1 MEYRLLGNTGVKVS
15 ARALGTMMFGH
26 RNTDEESCKRILD
39 QALDAGINFIDT
51 ADHYADGRS
60 EEIVGPALGSR
71 RNDVILSSKV
81 HFPVGEDAI
90 NKSGN
95 SRYWIF
101 KAVEGSLRR
110 LGVDH
115 IDLLHIHRPDF
126 QTDISETLRALTDIV
141 RQGKVRY
148 IASSTFPAFHVN
160 ECAWLSEQRGLE
172 RFVAEQLP
180 YSILVRHNERDVF
193 KVLSQK
199 GMGAITYSPLAGGWL
214 TGKYKRGVAAPAE
227 SRANTLP
234 ATAARFDP
242 SVAENQRKFDVIDDL
257 NVVAAEAGLS
267 LANMAIAFAA
277 EHPAVSSVLMGP
289 RTEEQMT
296 SLLESIDLRLDAA
309 TLDAIDA
316 CVRPGETLNPL
327 DRAWQPPWLASEA
340 RRRPGAHLANP
351 QDRPN
356 EEGDGRSGG
365 LGGDDDRA

>member
-15 ARALGTMMFGH
+15 ARSLGTMMFGH
-26 RNTDEESCKRILD
+26 GNTDESSCKRILD
-39 QALDAGINFIDT
+39 QAIDAGINLIDT

-60 EEIVGPALGSR
+60 EEILGRALGSR
-71 RNDVILSSKV
+71 RNNVILSSKV
-81 HFPVGEDAI
+81 HFPVGEAAI
-90 NKSGN
+90 NRSGN

-115 IDLLHIHRPDF
+115 IDILHIHRPDF
-126 QTDISETLRALTDIV
+126 QTDVSETLRALTDIV

-172 RFVAEQLP
+172 RFVSEQLP

-193 KVLSQK
+193 KVLMQK

-214 TGKYKRGVAAPAE
+214 TGKYKRGTAAPAD

-234 ATAARFDP
+234 VTAARFDP
-242 SVAENQRKFDVIDDL
+242 SVAENQRKFDVIDQL
-257 NVVAAEAGLS
+257 HGVAAEAGLS
-267 LANMAIAFAA
+267 LANLAIAFAA
-277 EHPAVSSVLMGP
+277 EHPAVSSVLIGP

-296 SLLESIDLRLDAA
+296 SLLESIDLRLDAT
-309 TLDAIDA
+309 TLDAIDE
-316 CVRPGETLNPL
+316 CVPPGETLNPL
-327 DRAWQPPWLASEA
+327 DRAWQPPWLTAEA
-340 RRRPGAHLANP
+340 RRRSAP
-351 QDRPN
+351 QPTA
-356 EEGDGRSGG
+356 S
-365 LGGDDDRA
+365 

>member
-15 ARALGTMMFGH
+15 ARSLGTMMFGH
-26 RNTDEESCKRILD
+26 GNTDGNSCKRILD
-39 QALDAGINFIDT
+39 QALDAGINLIDT

-60 EEIVGPALGSR
+60 EEILGRALGSR
-71 RNDVILSSKV
+71 RSEVILSSKV
-81 HFPVGEDAI
+81 HFPVGEDAL
-90 NKSGN
+90 NRSGN

-101 KAVEGSLRR
+101 QAVEASLRR

-115 IDLLHIHRPDF
+115 VDLLHIHRPDF
-126 QTDISETLRALTDIV
+126 QTDISETLRALTDVV

-160 ECAWLSEQRGLE
+160 ECAWLSEQRGFE

-193 KVLSQK
+193 KVLLQK

-214 TGKYKRGVAAPAE
+214 TGKYKRGVAAPAD

-234 ATAARFDP
+234 VTAARFDP
-242 SVAENQRKFDVIDDL
+242 SVAENQRKFDVIDEL
-257 NVVAAEAGLS
+257 NVIAGEAGLT

-277 EHPAVSSVLMGP
+277 EHPAVSSVLLGP
-289 RTEEQMT
+289 RTEEQM
-296 SLLESIDLRLDAA
+296 SNLLESVDLRLDAA
-309 TLDAIDA
+309 TLDAIDE

-327 DRAWQPPWLASEA
+327 DRAWQPPWLSAEA
-340 RRRPGAHLANP
+340 RRRHVP
-351 QDRPN
+351 QD
-356 EEGDGRSGG
+356 
-365 LGGDDDRA
+365 

>member
-15 ARALGTMMFGH
+15 ARSLGTMMFGH
-26 RNTDEESCKRILD
+26 GNTDEKSCKRILD
-39 QALDAGINFIDT
+39 RALDAGINLIDT
-51 ADHYADGRS
+51 ADHYAEGRS
-60 EEIVGPALGSR
+60 EEIVGRALGSG

-90 NKSGN
+90 NRSGN

-193 KVLSQK
+193 KVLLQK
-199 GMGAITYSPLAGGWL
+199 GMGAIKYSPLAGGWL
-214 TGKYKRGVAAPAE
+214 TGKYKRGVAAPADA
-227 SRANTLP
+227 RANTLP
-234 ATAARFDP
+234 VTAARFDP
-242 SVAENQRKFDVIDDL
+242 SLAENQRKFDVIDEL

-267 LANMAIAFAA
+267 LASMAIAFAA
-277 EHPAVSSVLMGP
+277 EHPAVSSVLIGP
-289 RTEEQMT
+289 RTEEQMI
-296 SLLESIDLRLDAA
+296 SLLQSVDLRLDAA
-309 TLDAIDA
+309 TLDAIDV

-327 DRAWQPPWLASEA
+327 VRVWQPPWLSPEA
-340 RRRPGAHLANP
+340 RRRHLTGPTDQRQATMAP
-351 QDRPN
+351 
-356 EEGDGRSGG
+356 
-365 LGGDDDRA
+365 

>member
-15 ARALGTMMFGH
+15 ARSLGTMMFGH
-26 RNTDEESCKRILD
+26 GNTDEKSCKRILD
-39 QALDAGINFIDT
+39 QALDAGINLVDT

-60 EEIVGPALGSR
+60 EEIVGRALGSR
-71 RNDVILSSKV
+71 RDDVILSSKV
-81 HFPVGEDAI
+81 HFPVGEVAI

-115 IDLLHIHRPDF
+115 IDVLHIHRPDF
-126 QTDISETLRALTDIV
+126 QTEISETLRALTDIV

-148 IASSTFPAFHVN
+148 IASSTFPAFHIN
-160 ECAWLSEQRGLE
+160 ECGWLSEQRGLE

-180 YSILVRHNERDVF
+180 YSILVRHNEREVF

-214 TGKYKRGVAAPAE
+214 TGKYKRGVAAPADA
-227 SRANTLP
+227 RANTLP
-234 ATAARFDP
+234 VTAARFDP
-242 SVAENQRKFDVIDDL
+242 SVAENQRKFDVIDKL
-257 NVVAAEAGLS
+257 NVVAAEAGVP
-267 LANMAIAFAA
+267 LATLAIAFAA
-277 EHPAVSSVLMGP
+277 EHPAVSTVLLGP

-296 SLLESIDLRLDAA
+296 GLLESIDVRLDAA
-309 TLDAIDA
+309 TLDAIDV

-327 DRAWQPPWLASEA
+327 DRAWQPPWLAPEA
-340 RRRPGAHLANP
+340 RRRPVTQLESASA
-351 QDRPN
+351 
-356 EEGDGRSGG
+356 SGSSG
-365 LGGDDDRA
+365 TV

>member
-15 ARALGTMMFGH
+15 ARSLGTMMFGH
-26 RNTDEESCKRILD
+26 GNTDEKSCKRILD
-39 QALDAGINFIDT
+39 RALDAGINLVDT

-60 EEIVGPALGSR
+60 EEIVGQALGSR
-71 RNDVILSSKV
+71 RDQVILSSKV
-81 HFPVGEDAI
+81 HFPVGEGAL
-90 NKSGN
+90 NRSGN

-214 TGKYKRGVAAPAE
+214 TGKYKRGVAAPPDA
-227 SRANTLP
+227 RANTLP
-234 ATAARFDP
+234 VTAARFDP
-242 SVAENQRKFDVIDDL
+242 SIAENQRKFDVIDEL
-257 NVVAAEAGLS
+257 GVVAAEAGLS

-277 EHPAVSSVLMGP
+277 EHPVVSSVLLGP

-296 SLLESIDLRLDAA
+296 SLLESIDLRLDTT
-309 TLDAIDA
+309 TLDAIDE
-316 CVRPGETLNPL
+316 CVKPGETLNPL
-327 DRAWQPPWLASEA
+327 DRAWQPPWLAPQA
-340 RRRPGAHLANP
+340 RRRPLP
-351 QDRPN
+351 Q
-356 EEGDGRSGG
+356 
-365 LGGDDDRA
+365 A

>member
-1 MEYRLLGNTGVKVS
+1 MKKRRKVLDKLSNPRGNSMDYRPLGNTGVKVS
-15 ARALGTMMFGH
+15 VRALGTMMFGH
-26 RNTDEESCKRILD
+26 GNTDETSCKRILD
-39 QALDAGINFIDT
+39 QGLDAGINLVDT

-60 EEIVGPALGSR
+60 EEIVGRALGAR

-81 HFPVGEDAI
+81 HFPVGEVGI
-90 NKSGN
+90 NRSGN

-148 IASSTFPAFHVN
+148 IASSTFPGFLVN
-160 ECAWLSEQRGLE
+160 ECAWLSEQRGFE

-193 KVLSQK
+193 RVLSQK

-214 TGKYKRGVAAPAE
+214 TGKYNRGASAPAD
-227 SRANTLP
+227 SRANTFP

-242 SVAENQRKFDVIDDL
+242 SMAENQRKFDVIDKL
-257 NVVAAEAGLS
+257 QRVSNEAGLT

-277 EHPAVSSVLMGP
+277 EHPAVSSVLLGP
-289 RTEEQMT
+289 RTEDQMT
-296 SLLESIDLRLDAA
+296 SLLESVDLRLDAS

-327 DRAWQPPWLASEA
+327 DRAWQPPWLTPEA
-340 RRRPGAHLANP
+340 RRRPGL
-351 QDRPN
+351 
-356 EEGDGRSGG
+356 
-365 LGGDDDRA
+365 